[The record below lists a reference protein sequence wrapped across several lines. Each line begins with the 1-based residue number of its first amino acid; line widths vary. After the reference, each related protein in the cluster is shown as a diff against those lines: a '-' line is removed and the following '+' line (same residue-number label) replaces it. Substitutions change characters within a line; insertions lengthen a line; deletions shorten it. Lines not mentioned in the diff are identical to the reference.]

1 MPEDQED
8 VAAFVTKNHFPQ
20 YGGDV
25 QR

>member
-8 VAAFVTKNHFPQ
+8 VAAFATKNHFPQ